1 LDQMSLPLVCEL
13 DFCFVTGV
21 VFHYRSSTSRYT
33 LDFEHA
39 KQACIDVDA
48 TIATAEQL
56 YSAYEDGFD
65 QCDAGW
71 LADQTVRYPITRP
84 REGCHGDMIMRP
96 GVRSYGLRNS
106 SETYD
111 VYCYVGKLQG
121 KFRNQRVSAHLK
133 HTSCQNYYNYEMTV
147 WKACSELCT
156 SSRTDYLFLWQ
167 R

>member
-1 LDQMSLPLVCEL
+1 MSLPLVCEL

-71 LADQTVRYPITRP
+71 LADQTVRWFLQLQT
-84 REGCHGDMIMRP
+84 
-96 GVRSYGLRNS
+96 RSYDIMLCMFEYYWCEKHIWGCSPQIPHN
-106 SETYD
+106 ETTWRLSWRHD
-111 VYCYVGKLQG
+111 NEARSQVI
-121 KFRNQRVSAHLK
+121 
-133 HTSCQNYYNYEMTV
+133 
-147 WKACSELCT
+147 
-156 SSRTDYLFLWQ
+156 RTPKFLWNIWCVLLC
-167 R
+167 RKTAG